1 MADDVDSVL
10 LPMQQSSNVLTDD
23 DGPGNDRE
31 RFRRR
36 MIDRILTS
44 LEDPKSHMGHE
55 NIDRLF
61 DKPQEIDSDLVRLT

>member
-1 MADDVDSVL
+1 
-10 LPMQQSSNVLTDD
+10 
-23 DGPGNDRE
+23 
-31 RFRRR
+31 